1 MDIDNTPVGT
11 LYAKVTAGRG
21 TLPLEGVSV
30 YVRDYID
37 SGEGNM
43 LYTLKTNADGI
54 TPSVQLPAPDKNAS
68 LSPGSTALPY
78 SEYVITA
85 VKSGFNTVENVGVP
99 IFDGVVSIQS
109 VDMVPLT
116 EDDVLNGKTG
126 TTVYYESG
134 GYTNLNGSLT
144 EEGRI

>member
-1 MDIDNTPVGT
+1 MDNIPNGT
-11 LYAKVTAGRG
+11 LYARVTAGRG
-21 TLPLEGVSV
+21 TLPLKGVTV
-30 YVRDYID
+30 YVRDYLD
-37 SGEGNM
+37 AGEGNI
-43 LYTLKTNADGI
+43 LYTLKTGDDGL
-54 TPSVQLPAPDKNAS
+54 TPSVQLPAPDKSSS

-85 VKSGFNTVENVGVP
+85 VKNGFNTVESVGVP